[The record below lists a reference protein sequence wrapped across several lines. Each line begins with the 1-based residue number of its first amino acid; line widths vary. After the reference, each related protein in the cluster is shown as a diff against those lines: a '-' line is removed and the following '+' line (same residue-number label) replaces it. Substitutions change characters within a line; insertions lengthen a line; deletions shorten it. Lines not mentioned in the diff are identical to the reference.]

1 MATNT
6 RFATA
11 VHALVFLARQ
21 PDQLH
26 SSEAIAAKLQT
37 NAVVIR
43 RILAQLQS
51 AQLVRNHKGP
61 SGGSELVRPANNIS
75 LADIYRAAE
84 QSNLF
89 NDATVRGADA
99 KRITAELRSSFD
111 NAETALLKSLGETS
125 LQQVVRRTTRKK
137 A

>member
-21 PDQLH
+21 PEQLH
-26 SSEAIAAKLQT
+26 SSESIAAKLQT

-43 RILAQLQS
+43 RILAQLQLAS
-51 AQLVRNHKGP
+51 LVRNHKGP
-61 SGGSELVRPANNIS
+61 SGGSELVRPAASIS

-84 QSNLF
+84 QSSMF
-89 NDATVRGADA
+89 NDATVSGADA
-99 KRITAELRSSFD
+99 KRIANELRSSFAS
-111 NAETALLKSLGETS
+111 AETALLRSLSEVS
-125 LQQVVRRTTRKK
+125 LQQIVKRTAKKK